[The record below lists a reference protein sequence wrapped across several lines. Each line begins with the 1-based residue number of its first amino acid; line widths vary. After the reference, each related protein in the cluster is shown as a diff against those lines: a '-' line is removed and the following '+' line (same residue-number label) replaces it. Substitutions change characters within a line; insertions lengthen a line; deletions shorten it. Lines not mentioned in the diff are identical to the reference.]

1 MDATSRPKRHCPVV
15 GNAELAVGDAEL
27 AAGDAA
33 LAVLPADYRSAQIP
47 ALLGAPFEGVIAP
60 RGGRAAPEAER

>member
-15 GNAELAVGDAEL
+15 GDAGLAV
-27 AAGDAA
+27 GDAA
-33 LAVLPADYRSAQIP
+33 LAVPPADYRSAEIG
-47 ALLGAPFEGVIAP
+47 ALLGEPFEGVIAP